1 MNQANISPELSAL
14 FTLQRA
20 ASSGLASFKTPDGG
34 DTVAAKLA
42 QQGGP
47 QDSNVMGIAQNV
59 QQAGPTIQKNAQ
71 NAQAQQVAQ
80 QAAGIMQQQ
89 QQAQPQPPQGMAHGG
104 IAALPAS
111 NMQNFRQGGV
121 LGFSGEKKNNPVPDE
136 KTPAESYPVT
146 EENATPEQRIL
157 AQLGRAVSAQDQP
170 EPAADSFSQ
179 SPAGTGETIS
189 PEAIQATYA
198 LLSRGFEGVERQ
210 APAAANKTA
219 RMVYD
224 RAVDAN
230 ASRRLAGTPAAGVA
244 RGVEGLAK
252 TRREAPSQSMAYPPE
267 IAATMAETKAMRAQ
281 KLPEIADRK
290 ALLQEFDKQ
299 YKNPS
304 IAQRDSLKGIG
315 GLQEQVLARQ
325 QALYE
330 KEKAGRYSEGLGEYL
345 RGAAA
350 GPGRGPA
357 AAAAYDEKVRLR
369 EVGRTKE
376 MTDNI
381 EFQKGIV
388 ALQNTANKD
397 EHTEMLKRVADTV
410 TDSQKAAELFEK
422 DRAAMLASLRGD
434 LGPQMQAWAKQIHDA
449 EVAKTRA
456 DQIRSKEDIAAE
468 ANATKLQIAKD
479 KNATAR
485 AISNSKLASMGID
498 RGTDMS
504 RAVEAAIPI
513 VQKENPDAPAD
524 QLAYLAH
531 KKVLED
537 KGSAAAG
544 RLALQKMTAAEQAI
558 AKESISWYGK
568 SPEEIEVKKKEIRD
582 RFGTTPTAAPAL
594 PANAVGSLKEGIKT
608 TFGNGQ
614 VWTLKDGKP
623 VQVK

>member
-1 MNQANISPELSAL
+1 
-14 FTLQRA
+14 
-20 ASSGLASFKTPDGG
+20 
-34 DTVAAKLA
+34 
-42 QQGGP
+42 
-47 QDSNVMGIAQNV
+47 MGIAQNV
-59 QQAGPTIQKNAQ
+59 QQAGPTIQQNAQ

-121 LGFSGEKKNNPVPDE
+121 LGFNGVTERNPVPVSE
-136 KTPAESYPVT
+136 EYKTPAESYPVT
-146 EENATPEQRIL
+146 EENATPEQRML
-157 AQLGRAVSAQDQP
+157 AELGKAVSAPDQP
-170 EPAADSFSQ
+170 EPEAETVSNFSQ
-179 SPAGTGETIS
+179 SPTGAGETVS
-189 PEAIQATYA
+189 PEAIQAAYA
-198 LLSRGFEGVERQ
+198 RLSRGFEGVERQ

-224 RAVDAN
+224 RAVDVDAN
-230 ASRRLAGTPAAGVA
+230 RRLAGTPSAGVA
-244 RGVEGLAK
+244 RGVEGLAG

-281 KLPEIADRK
+281 RLPEIADRK
-290 ALLQEFDKQ
+290 ALLEAFDAK

-304 IAQRDSLKGIG
+304 IAQRDSLKGLG

-357 AAAAYDEKVRLR
+357 AAAAYDEKIRTR

-388 ALQNTANKD
+388 ALQHTANKD

-422 DRAAMLASLRGD
+422 DKAAMLASLRGD

-449 EVAKTRA
+449 EIARTRA
-456 DQIRSKEDIAAE
+456 EQLADKKEGRAETLAQRDREAQLKFNAHLNSDAVKERISKLPKKNQGVVELHARSIFAAMVKAGADENDPNVMKKAFDQAIDKQRESATLAVNARIGKDINAAMEE
-468 ANATKLQIAKD
+468 ARLMDRDYQKIKKDPEKKAAWERDFIAK
-479 KNATAR
+479 
-485 AISNSKLASMGID
+485 
-498 RGTDMS
+498 
-504 RAVEAAIPI
+504 
-513 VQKENPDAPAD
+513 QKAMRKPD
-524 QLAYLAH
+524 
-531 KKVLED
+531 
-537 KGSAAAG
+537 
-544 RLALQKMTAAEQAI
+544 
-558 AKESISWYGK
+558 
-568 SPEEIEVKKKEIRD
+568 
-582 RFGTTPTAAPAL
+582 AAPASDTPVL
-594 PANAVGSLKEGIKT
+594 PPG
-608 TFGNGQ
+608 FR
-614 VWTLKDGKP
+614 P
-623 VQVK
+623 VPPN

>member
-59 QQAGPTIQKNAQ
+59 QQAGPTIQQNAQ
-71 NAQAQQVAQ
+71 NAQAQQIAQ

-121 LGFSGEKKNNPVPDE
+121 LGFSGVPENNLVPVSE
-136 KTPAESYPVT
+136 EYRTPAESF
-146 EENATPEQRIL
+146 
-157 AQLGRAVSAQDQP
+157 AVSVPELSEEEKVKQAQEQAAVLAMISNAASAEDQP
-170 EPAADSFSQ
+170 AAEPAKVLV
-179 SPAGTGETIS
+179 PS
-189 PEAIQATYA
+189 PEAKRVPLPPTRDEAIQKAYESYPQQGLPAITRALAT
-198 LLSRGFEGVERQ
+198 G
-210 APAAANKTA
+210 
-219 RMVYD
+219 
-224 RAVDAN
+224 
-230 ASRRLAGTPAAGVA
+230 AGA
-244 RGVEGLAK
+244 
-252 TRREAPSQSMAYPPE
+252 RRENPSQSMEYPPE

-281 KLPEIADRK
+281 RLPEIANRE
-290 ALLQEFDKQ
+290 ALLRKFDEQ
-299 YKNPS
+299 YKNPA
-304 IAQRDSLKGIG
+304 IEQRASLKGLG

-388 ALQNTANKD
+388 ALQHTANKD

-449 EVAKTRA
+449 EVAKIRA
-456 DQIRSKEDIAAE
+456 DQIRSKEDIATE
-468 ANATKLQIAKD
+468 ANQTKLRIAGD

-485 AISNSKLASMGID
+485 AISSSKLASMGIAK
-498 RGTDMS
+498 GTDMS

-513 VQKENPDAPAD
+513 VQRENPDAPAD
-524 QLAYLAH
+524 ELAYLAH

-537 KGSAAAG
+537 KGGTAAG
-544 RLALQKMTAAEQAI
+544 RLALAKMTAADKAI
-558 AKESISWYGK
+558 ATEGIYWYEK
-568 SPEEIEVKKKEIRD
+568 SPAEREKLTAEIRK
-582 RFGTTPTAAPAL
+582 RYAGTAAAPTAAPA
-594 PANAVGSLKEGIKT
+594 AVSSTPPPGAVRLRT
-608 TFGNGQ
+608 Q
-614 VWTLKDGKP
+614 
-623 VQVK
+623 

>member
-1 MNQANISPELSAL
+1 
-14 FTLQRA
+14 
-20 ASSGLASFKTPDGG
+20 
-34 DTVAAKLA
+34 
-42 QQGGP
+42 
-47 QDSNVMGIAQNV
+47 MGIAQNV
-59 QQAGPTIQKNAQ
+59 QQAGPTIQQNAQ

-80 QAAGIMQQQ
+80 QAAGIMQQQQ

-121 LGFSGEKKNNPVPDE
+121 LGFSGEKKNNPVPDGP
-136 KTPAESYPVT
+136 PAESYPVT

-179 SPAGTGETIS
+179 SPAGVGETVS
-189 PEAIQATYA
+189 PEAIQAAYA
-198 LLSRGFEGVERQ
+198 RLSRGLEGMERQ
-210 APAAANKTA
+210 TPPAANKTA

-224 RAVDAN
+224 RAVDVDAN
-230 ASRRLAGTPAAGVA
+230 RRLAGTPSAGVA
-244 RGVEGLAK
+244 RGVERLAG
-252 TRREAPSQSMAYPPE
+252 TRRDNPSQSMGYPPE
-267 IAATMAETKAMRAQ
+267 IAATMAETKATRAQ

-397 EHTEMLKRVADTV
+397 KHTEMLKRVADTV

-449 EVAKTRA
+449 EIAKTRA
-456 DQIRSKEDIAAE
+456 DQSESRERIAAE
-468 ANATKLQIAKD
+468 ATAAKLQIAEGRNTTALAVADMHLKGLGIERNTD
-479 KNATAR
+479 ESRRIKNAIPAVLAEHPELTADSPLV
-485 AISNSKLASMGID
+485 AN
-498 RGTDMS
+498 
-504 RAVEAAIPI
+504 
-513 VQKENPDAPAD
+513 
-524 QLAYLAH
+524 LAYQ
-531 KKVLED
+531 KVIGQKGAGQKQALDLRARIAED
-537 KGSAAAG
+537 KYIADNKLMA
-544 RLALQKMTAAEQAI
+544 TATM
-558 AKESISWYGK
+558 K
-568 SPEEIEVKKKEIRD
+568 PEEKEAWEK
-582 RFGTTPTAAPAL
+582 TTRAEYRKSNPTPAAPTTAL
-594 PANAVGSLKEGIKT
+594 PANAVSSLKEGIKT

>member
-20 ASSGLASFKTPDGG
+20 AANGQASFKTPDGG
-34 DTVAAKLA
+34 DTIAAKLA
-42 QQGGP
+42 QQGEPP

-59 QQAGPTIQKNAQ
+59 QQAGPTMQQNAQ

-80 QAAGIMQQQ
+80 QAAGIMQQQQQ

-121 LGFSGEKKNNPVPDE
+121 LGFSGEKKNNPVPVSE
-136 KTPAESYPVT
+136 EYKFPAESFPVT
-146 EENATPEQRIL
+146 EENATPEQRAL
-157 AQLGRAVSAQDQP
+157 AELGRAIAAQNQP
-170 EPAADSFSQ
+170 EPEPLAE
-179 SPAGTGETIS
+179 PAKVLVPPPEAKRVPLPPTRD
-189 PEAIQATYA
+189 EAIQKAYESYPQQG
-198 LLSRGFEGVERQ
+198 L
-210 APAAANKTA
+210 PAITK
-219 RMVYD
+219 
-224 RAVDAN
+224 
-230 ASRRLAGTPAAGVA
+230 
-244 RGVEGLAK
+244 GLATGAG
-252 TRREAPSQSMAYPPE
+252 TRRENPSQSMEYPPQ
-267 IAATMAETKAMRAQ
+267 IAATMDETRATRAQ
-281 KLPEIADRK
+281 KLPEVANRE
-290 ALLQEFDKQ
+290 ALLRKFDEQ

-304 IAQRDSLKGIG
+304 IAQRDSLKGLG

-381 EFQKGIV
+381 DFQKGIV
-388 ALQNTANKD
+388 ALQHTANKD

-449 EVAKTRA
+449 ETAK
-456 DQIRSKEDIAAE
+456 IR
-468 ANATKLQIAKD
+468 
-479 KNATAR
+479 
-485 AISNSKLASMGID
+485 
-498 RGTDMS
+498 
-504 RAVEAAIPI
+504 
-513 VQKENPDAPAD
+513 AD
-524 QLAYLAH
+524 QLADKKEGRTETLAQRDREAQLRFDAH
-531 KKVLED
+531 LNSDAV
-537 KGSAAAG
+537 
-544 RLALQKMTAAEQAI
+544 
-558 AKESISWYGK
+558 
-568 SPEEIEVKKKEIRD
+568 KKEIAKLPKKNQGVVELHARSIFAAMVNAGADENDPNVMKEAFDQAINKQRESATLAVNARIGKDINAAMEEAKMMDRD
-582 RFGTTPTAAPAL
+582 YQKIKKDPEKKAAWERDFIAKQKAMRKPDAAASGTPQL
-594 PANAVGSLKEGIKT
+594 PPG
-608 TFGNGQ
+608 FR
-614 VWTLKDGKP
+614 P
-623 VQVK
+623 VP

>member
-20 ASSGLASFKTPDGG
+20 ASNGQASFKTPDGG
-34 DTVAAKLA
+34 DTIAAKLA
-42 QQGGP
+42 QQGEPP

-59 QQAGPTIQKNAQ
+59 QQAGPTMQQNAQ

-89 QQAQPQPPQGMAHGG
+89 QQQAQPPQGMAHGG

-121 LGFSGEKKNNPVPDE
+121 LGFNGETESNPVPDPE
-136 KTPAESYPVT
+136 LSEEERAAKQAQVLAMINNAASAEDQPPAERAKVLVPPPEAKRVPLPPTREEAIQKAYESYP
-146 EENATPEQRIL
+146 QQGL
-157 AQLGRAVSAQDQP
+157 
-170 EPAADSFSQ
+170 PAI
-179 SPAGTGETIS
+179 T
-189 PEAIQATYA
+189 
-198 LLSRGFEGVERQ
+198 R
-210 APAAANKTA
+210 
-219 RMVYD
+219 
-224 RAVDAN
+224 
-230 ASRRLAGTPAAGVA
+230 
-244 RGVEGLAK
+244 GLATGAG
-252 TRREAPSQSMAYPPE
+252 TRRENPSQSMEYPPE
-267 IAATMAETKAMRAQ
+267 IAATMAETRATRAQ
-281 KLPEIADRK
+281 KLPEVANRE
-290 ALLQEFDKQ
+290 ALLQKFDEK

-304 IAQRDSLKGIG
+304 IAQRDSLKGLG

-388 ALQNTANKD
+388 ALQHTANKD

-449 EVAKTRA
+449 EIAKTRA
-456 DQIRSKEDIAAE
+456 DQIRSKEDIARE
-468 ANATKLQIAKD
+468 ANENKLRIAEGRNNTALAVADMHLKGLGIERNTD
-479 KNATAR
+479 ESRRIKNAIPAVLAEHPELTADSPLVANLAYQKVIGQKGAGAAR
-485 AISNSKLASMGID
+485 ALAL
-498 RGTDMS
+498 
-504 RAVEAAIPI
+504 RARIA
-513 VQKENPDAPAD
+513 
-524 QLAYLAH
+524 
-531 KKVLED
+531 ED
-537 KGSAAAG
+537 KYIADNKLMA
-544 RLALQKMTAAEQAI
+544 TATMKPEQAETWEREAR
-558 AKESISWYGK
+558 AKYRK
-568 SPEEIEVKKKEIRD
+568 D
-582 RFGTTPTAAPAL
+582 NPTATSTSSTP
-594 PANAVGSLKEGIKT
+594 PPPPSGYVT
-608 TFGNGQ
+608 R
-614 VWTLKDGKP
+614 P
-623 VQVK
+623 

>member
-20 ASSGLASFKTPDGG
+20 AASGLASFKTPDGG

-59 QQAGPTIQKNAQ
+59 QQAGPTIQQNAQ
-71 NAQAQQVAQ
+71 NAQAQQIAQ

-121 LGFSGEKKNNPVPDE
+121 LGFSGEKKNNPVPVSE
-136 KTPAESYPVT
+136 EYRTPAESFPVDA
-146 EENATPEQRIL
+146 EDATPQERML
-157 AQLGRAVSAQDQP
+157 AQLGRAIAAQDQP
-170 EPAADSFSQ
+170 EPEPLSE
-179 SPAGTGETIS
+179 PAKVLVPPPEAKRVPLPPTRE
-189 PEAIQATYA
+189 EAIQKAYESYPQQGLPAITRALAT
-198 LLSRGFEGVERQ
+198 G
-210 APAAANKTA
+210 
-219 RMVYD
+219 
-224 RAVDAN
+224 
-230 ASRRLAGTPAAGVA
+230 AG
-244 RGVEGLAK
+244 
-252 TRREAPSQSMAYPPE
+252 TRRESPSQSMGYAPE

-290 ALLQEFDKQ
+290 ALLEAFDAK

-449 EVAKTRA
+449 EVAKIRA
-456 DQIRSKEDIAAE
+456 DQIRSKEDIADK
-468 ANATKLQIAKD
+468 ANDTKLQIAKD

-485 AISNSKLASMGID
+485 AISNSKLASMGIAK
-498 RGTDMS
+498 GTDMS

-544 RLALQKMTAAEQAI
+544 RLALQKMTAAEKTI
-558 AKESISWYGK
+558 AKESIYWYGM

-582 RFGTTPTAAPAL
+582 RFGTTPAAPTTAL
-594 PANAVGSLKEGIKT
+594 PANAVSSLKEGIKT

>member
-20 ASSGLASFKTPDGG
+20 AANGLASFKTPDGG
-34 DTVAAKLA
+34 DTIAAKLA
-42 QQGGP
+42 QQGEPP

-59 QQAGPTIQKNAQ
+59 QQAGPTMQQNAQ

-89 QQAQPQPPQGMAHGG
+89 QQAQPPQGMAHGG

-121 LGFSGEKKNNPVPDE
+121 LGFSGEKKNNPVPVSE
-136 KTPAESYPVT
+136 EYKFPAESFPVT
-146 EENATPEQRIL
+146 EENATPEQRAL
-157 AQLGRAVSAQDQP
+157 AELGRAIAAQNQP
-170 EPAADSFSQ
+170 EPEPLAE
-179 SPAGTGETIS
+179 PAKVLVPPPEAKRVPLPPTRD
-189 PEAIQATYA
+189 EAIQKAYESYPQQG
-198 LLSRGFEGVERQ
+198 L
-210 APAAANKTA
+210 PAITK
-219 RMVYD
+219 
-224 RAVDAN
+224 
-230 ASRRLAGTPAAGVA
+230 
-244 RGVEGLAK
+244 GLATGAG
-252 TRREAPSQSMAYPPE
+252 TRRENPSQSMGYPPE
-267 IAATMAETKAMRAQ
+267 IAATMAETKATRAQ
-281 KLPEIADRK
+281 KLPEIANRE
-290 ALLQEFDKQ
+290 ALLRKFDEK
-299 YKNPS
+299 YKNPA
-304 IAQRDSLKGIG
+304 IEQRASLKGLG

-388 ALQNTANKD
+388 ALQHTANKD

-449 EVAKTRA
+449 ETAKIRA
-456 DQIRSKEDIAAE
+456 DQSESRERIAAE
-468 ANATKLQIAKD
+468 TSAQRDREAQLRFSAHLNSDAVKERISKLPKKNQGVVELHARSIFAAKVKAGADENDPNVMKEAFDQAINKQRESATLAVNARIGKDINAAMEEAKMMDRDYQKIKKDPEKKAAWERDCIAK
-479 KNATAR
+479 
-485 AISNSKLASMGID
+485 
-498 RGTDMS
+498 
-504 RAVEAAIPI
+504 
-513 VQKENPDAPAD
+513 QKAMRKPD
-524 QLAYLAH
+524 
-531 KKVLED
+531 
-537 KGSAAAG
+537 
-544 RLALQKMTAAEQAI
+544 
-558 AKESISWYGK
+558 
-568 SPEEIEVKKKEIRD
+568 
-582 RFGTTPTAAPAL
+582 AAPASDTPAL
-594 PANAVGSLKEGIKT
+594 PPG
-608 TFGNGQ
+608 FR
-614 VWTLKDGKP
+614 P
-623 VQVK
+623 VPTP

>member
-20 ASSGLASFKTPDGG
+20 AASGLASFKTPDGG

-59 QQAGPTIQKNAQ
+59 QQAGPTIQQNAQ

-121 LGFSGEKKNNPVPDE
+121 LGFSGVTENNLVPVSE
-136 KTPAESYPVT
+136 EYRTPAESF
-146 EENATPEQRIL
+146 
-157 AQLGRAVSAQDQP
+157 AVSAPELSEEEKVKQAQEQAAVLAMISNAASAEDQP
-170 EPAADSFSQ
+170 AAEPAKVLVPPPEAKRVPLPPTRD
-179 SPAGTGETIS
+179 
-189 PEAIQATYA
+189 EAIQKAYESYPQQGLPAITRGLAT
-198 LLSRGFEGVERQ
+198 G
-210 APAAANKTA
+210 
-219 RMVYD
+219 
-224 RAVDAN
+224 
-230 ASRRLAGTPAAGVA
+230 AGT
-244 RGVEGLAK
+244 K
-252 TRREAPSQSMAYPPE
+252 RENPSQSMEYPPE

-281 KLPEIADRK
+281 RLPEVANRE
-290 ALLQEFDKQ
+290 ALLRKFDEQ
-299 YKNPS
+299 YKNPA
-304 IAQRDSLKGIG
+304 IEQRASLKGLG

-381 EFQKGIV
+381 DFQKGIV
-388 ALQNTANKD
+388 ALQHTANKD

-449 EVAKTRA
+449 EIAKTRA
-456 DQIRSKEDIAAE
+456 DQLADKKEGRAETLAQRDREAQMRFQAHINSDASKERIAKFPPKTQSTIKQHADAIRQSMIAAGADADDPTLAERAFNKAIEKAHESGTAAVSERRAKEINAALEKAHMFEGEYRKLKTPEEKAAWDKKFITAQE
-468 ANATKLQIAKD
+468 AMRK
-479 KNATAR
+479 
-485 AISNSKLASMGID
+485 
-498 RGTDMS
+498 
-504 RAVEAAIPI
+504 P
-513 VQKENPDAPAD
+513 
-524 QLAYLAH
+524 
-531 KKVLED
+531 
-537 KGSAAAG
+537 SAAAASG
-544 RLALQKMTAAEQAI
+544 APQ
-558 AKESISWYGK
+558 
-568 SPEEIEVKKKEIRD
+568 P
-582 RFGTTPTAAPAL
+582 PT
-594 PANAVGSLKEGIKT
+594 G
-608 TFGNGQ
+608 F
-614 VWTLKDGKP
+614 KP
-623 VQVK
+623 VP

>member
-20 ASSGLASFKTPDGG
+20 ASSGRASFKTPDGG
-34 DTVAAKLA
+34 DTIAAKLA
-42 QQGGP
+42 QQGEPP

-59 QQAGPTIQKNAQ
+59 QQAGPTMQQNAQ

-80 QAAGIMQQQ
+80 QAAGIMQQQQ

-121 LGFSGEKKNNPVPDE
+121 LGFSGEKKNNPVPVSE
-136 KTPAESYPVT
+136 EYKFPAESFPVT
-146 EENATPEQRIL
+146 EENATPEQRAL
-157 AQLGRAVSAQDQP
+157 AELGRAIAAQNQP
-170 EPAADSFSQ
+170 EPEPLAE
-179 SPAGTGETIS
+179 PAKVLVPPPEAKRVPLPPTRD
-189 PEAIQATYA
+189 EAIQKAYESYPQQG
-198 LLSRGFEGVERQ
+198 L
-210 APAAANKTA
+210 PAITK
-219 RMVYD
+219 
-224 RAVDAN
+224 
-230 ASRRLAGTPAAGVA
+230 
-244 RGVEGLAK
+244 GLATGAG
-252 TRREAPSQSMAYPPE
+252 TRRENPSQSMGYPPE
-267 IAATMAETKAMRAQ
+267 IAATMAETKATRAQ
-281 KLPEIADRK
+281 KLPEIANRE
-290 ALLQEFDKQ
+290 ALLRKFDEK
-299 YKNPS
+299 YKNPA
-304 IAQRDSLKGIG
+304 IEQRASLKGLG

-381 EFQKGIV
+381 DFQKGIV
-388 ALQNTANKD
+388 ALQHTANKD

-449 EVAKTRA
+449 EIAKTRA
-456 DQIRSKEDIAAE
+456 DQTKSKEDIARE
-468 ANATKLQIAKD
+468 ANQTKLQIAEGR
-479 KNATAR
+479 NATAR
-485 AISNSKLASMGID
+485 AISSSKLASMGIAK
-498 RGTDMS
+498 GTDMS

-537 KGSAAAG
+537 RGGTAAG
-544 RLALQKMTAAEQAI
+544 RLALAKMTAAEQAI
-558 AKESISWYGK
+558 AKESIYWYDK
-568 SPEEIEVKKKEIRD
+568 SPAEVEVKKKEIRD
-582 RFGTTPTAAPAL
+582 RFGTTPTAAL
-594 PANAVGSLKEGIKT
+594 PANAVSSLKEGIKT